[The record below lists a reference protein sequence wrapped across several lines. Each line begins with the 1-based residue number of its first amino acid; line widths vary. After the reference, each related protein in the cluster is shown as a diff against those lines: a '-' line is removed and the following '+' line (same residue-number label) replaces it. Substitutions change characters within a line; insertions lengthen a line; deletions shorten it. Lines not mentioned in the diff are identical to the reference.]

1 MKIVHSKY
9 LEVYPTSVKNELN
22 VSSNEDLSAEIF
34 DLLGRSIKQ
43 VNIISGGDTIDLS
56 DLSTQPYIL
65 RFTSESGN
73 TITKKIV
80 KK

>member
-9 LEVYPTSVKNELN
+9 LEVYPASVKNELN

>member
-1 MKIVHSKY
+1 M
-9 LEVYPTSVKNELN
+9 EVYPTSVKNELN